1 MRRSKLGL
9 IPSRRDCFARSARN
23 DGPHP
28 SRNERLLKH
37 NEEFTVKRSILAIIL
52 AGVVS
57 LTGLGFAVQSISR
70 PAPVDTHA
78 IAAANKLVAAGH
90 YAEAA
95 QMYEQLIAQGA
106 KDAALYYNLGNA
118 ALLLGDSGRAVAAFE
133 QAAALAPRDA
143 DIRANLELAR
153 QQTRDR
159 VNQVLAPEP
168 ARTPGNQTVA
178 HQQPRGPVNSPIAGP
193 LGALADVSSR
203 WLTVDELALL
213 ALGAWLALGFLVF
226 AYRGLQAE
234 RRPAVVRA
242 AVAVAFAIVLAT
254 SGMLASR
261 MATPRLAAPATIR
274 GQPPAGTAGQQ
285 AATPSGVSNPSQG

>member
-1 MRRSKLGL
+1 
-9 IPSRRDCFARSARN
+9 
-23 DGPHP
+23 
-28 SRNERLLKH
+28 
-37 NEEFTVKRSILAIIL
+37 L
-52 AGVVS
+52 AGYFVITAFRDKIADFVDSIPPFRGRYQRYKDDFIDAYRKSIIQAPSLKLWAEHVVKS
-57 LTGLGFAVQSISR
+57 VKEIFGV
-70 PAPVDTHA
+70 
-78 IAAANKLVAAGH
+78 
-90 YAEAA
+90 
-95 QMYEQLIAQGA
+95 
-106 KDAALYYNLGNA
+106 
-118 ALLLGDSGRAVAAFE
+118 E